1 MQTGLFFFFMNLK
14 SIIIDVLDQIRD
26 LRGEQLVVLT
36 FTVEHL
42 ALPFA
47 RAPRIRPVLPFSPD
61 LFGQVLRITQR
72 CAAGGLTQEEP
83 RDLV

>member
-42 ALPFA
+42 A
-47 RAPRIRPVLPFSPD
+47 RAPRIRPLLPFSPD

-72 CAAGGLTQEEP
+72 CAAG
-83 RDLV
+83 V